1 MGHRPGRRQATAW
14 PTPLTRARD
23 GMRVLRSQRQRER
36 HREATRAGPP
46 SKCELCM
53 VEAQNQA
60 PCFAVCKLCD
70 ESSDRSDGPR
80 VGTRPT
86 RPRALPGRVSSTSSE
101 ARGPPPS
108 YGRTRPDKYVP
119 RTKRAV
125 TRPWDPQR
133 AEGEPGAVRPAQLH
147 TPFMIVQPLRADLQQ
162 VRPVEEFVTVP
173 DTAGDVEMVPRYA
186 SSSAAA
192 IGQEVCPAR
201 PLGRRP
207 RQQLDEHACP
217 ARTGRREEQSCAS
230 LDVDGQPTRQ
240 SERDE
245 QHHGA
250 AAGPAVWSGCACT
263 GVSFELQ
270 RGVFAH
276 TELVDQSRGAACRGR
291 YSTNSRGRE
300 VSYSHRRSRPTT
312 TAPLTRRRRSDL
324 WPCHVPVPVPVPA
337 PALRDDV

>member
-1 MGHRPGRRQATAW
+1 M
-14 PTPLTRARD
+14 
-23 GMRVLRSQRQRER
+23 
-36 HREATRAGPP
+36 
-46 SKCELCM
+46 
-53 VEAQNQA
+53 
-60 PCFAVCKLCD
+60 
-70 ESSDRSDGPR
+70 
-80 VGTRPT
+80 
-86 RPRALPGRVSSTSSE
+86 
-101 ARGPPPS
+101 
-108 YGRTRPDKYVP
+108 
-119 RTKRAV
+119 
-125 TRPWDPQR
+125 
-133 AEGEPGAVRPAQLH
+133 
-147 TPFMIVQPLRADLQQ
+147 
-162 VRPVEEFVTVP
+162 EEFVTVP

-192 IGQEVCPAR
+192 IGQEVRPAR

-250 AAGPAVWSGCACT
+250 AAGPAVWSDCACT